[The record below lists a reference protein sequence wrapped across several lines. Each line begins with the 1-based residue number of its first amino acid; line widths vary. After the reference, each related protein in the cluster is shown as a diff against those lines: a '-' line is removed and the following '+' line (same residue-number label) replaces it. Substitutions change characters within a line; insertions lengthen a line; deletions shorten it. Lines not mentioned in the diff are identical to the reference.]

1 MEFLRAFIQRHLKAA
16 WRRRWIGVAASW
28 AICIA
33 GWVLVA
39 VTPNQYQARAELYV
53 GTNAILTPLL
63 AGLAVNTSPQGQLE
77 MLQRTLLS
85 RPNIETLI
93 SKTAQDL
100 FVTGPGARDQLIRH
114 LQQDIQLGQQGAD
127 LFTIAYTNT
136 DPRTAQ
142 RVVQTLLSIFI
153 ERATGSNHRQMENA
167 RRFLEHQLASYQQQ
181 LRALETRQVA
191 FRNHYLGFFIP
202 GGGGVNEAMNRLR
215 AEISNMQNVLDD

>member
-53 GTNAILTPLL
+53 DTNAILTPLL

-93 SKTAQDL
+93 SKTEQDL
-100 FVTGPGARDQLIRH
+100 SVSGPLARDALVRR
-114 LQQDIQLGQQGAD
+114 LQSSIALGQQGAD
-127 LFTIAYTNT
+127 LFTIAFKS
-136 DPRTAQ
+136 PHPELAQ
-142 RVVQTLLSIFI
+142 RVVQS
-153 ERATGSNHRQMENA
+153 
-167 RRFLEHQLASYQQQ
+167 
-181 LRALETRQVA
+181 
-191 FRNHYLGFFIP
+191 
-202 GGGGVNEAMNRLR
+202 
-215 AEISNMQNVLDD
+215 